1 MNKIKF
7 FSYSLIAGSI
17 LVASSASAAPQANTS
32 KHYHKNMEK
41 KGIVLAKK
49 LMFEKKDINKDG
61 YLTRRELESNIRYK
75 FEHMDMNRDNYIS
88 KKEMRMYNQ
97 DYRKAYKKKFEA
109 ASEHTQHKY
118 KSNFKMV
125 DMNNDKMVSHKELKE
140 YYNKNYNFSMFDVNN
155 DGRIT
160 EKEYI
165 EYKNTR

>member
-1 MNKIKF
+1 MNKVKI
-7 FSYSLIAGSI
+7 FSYSLIFASI
-17 LVASSASAAPQANTS
+17 LVASSANAATNTYKS
-32 KHYHKNMEK
+32 KSYNENMEK
-41 KGIVLAKK
+41 KGVVLAKK

-75 FEHMDMNRDNYIS
+75 FEHMDMNRDKYIS
-88 KKEMRMYNQ
+88 KKEMRMYNR

-109 ASEHTQHKY
+109 ASEYAQHKY
-118 KSNFKMV
+118 KGNFKMV

-140 YYNKNYNFSMFDVNN
+140 HYNKNYNFSMFDINN
-155 DGRIT
+155 DGRVT